1 MPIVRTYACEACN
14 HWIEVTLSA
23 DQWEE
28 GEPDCPMCAAR
39 TVQEFKPFAIT
50 GGISTRAADIAESII
65 TTDYHAADFQ
75 RETRQEGTPAV
86 RYRDEKP
93 ATPASTW
100 NGASAALEQ
109 AIAVGRQSR
118 KKYGSGLDVLQAN
131 LASGAEPDLIAN
143 SKRNKMIKLW

>member
-1 MPIVRTYACEACN
+1 MPIVRTFACPACN
-14 HWIEVTLSA
+14 HWLEVTLTA

-39 TVQEFKPFAIT
+39 TVQEFKPFGIT

-75 RETRQEGTPAV
+75 RETRQEGAPVV
-86 RYRDEKP
+86 RYKDEKP
-93 ATPASTW
+93 GTPASTW
-100 NGASAALEQ
+100 SGTHAALEQ

-118 KKYGSGLDVLQAN
+118 KHYGSGLDVLQSN